1 MNPKT
6 SKTWNR
12 LDNAAKIFPPTST
25 RRDPKVFRFSCRLT
39 EEVDHDLLQKAL
51 DGAIREFPG
60 FCCILKRGAF
70 WYYLEESPLR
80 PKVREETE
88 PPCSTLYKNSK
99 KLLFQVMYFRQH
111 IVLEVYHALTDG
123 TGAIQFLKEV
133 VCRYLALR
141 HPDTLGGNP
150 PVSDYDASFTQKMND
165 SFDQYYNKKNKQR
178 NPGDPP
184 AFQLRGLKNPEGILT
199 VIEGL
204 CSSREVLSAAKA
216 RGVTATVLLTSV
228 LLRAIGLDMRV
239 ADRKK
244 PVVLTIPVNLRNYFD
259 SQSARNF
266 FSLIPAV
273 MEFRDGVPPLDDI
286 FPLVKE
292 QFTSRLTK
300 EYLQNR
306 LDGLAGLEHNPIS
319 RIVPLPIKDLAMK
332 AAYHI
337 SERSATAALS
347 NVGIIRI
354 PEPLMPYIEFFDV
367 FTSTPKLQ
375 LCVCS
380 CGDRMTLCFSS
391 AFASPDVPRRFFR
404 MLTEMGI
411 SMTIITN
418 LSAEEETA

>member
-39 EEVDHDLLQKAL
+39 EEVDPPLLQKAL

-99 KLLFQVMYFRQH
+99 QLLFQLFYFRQH

-133 VCRYLALR
+133 VCRYLTLR
-141 HPDTLGGNP
+141 HPDALGND
-150 PVSDYDASFTQKMND
+150 PVFSDYDASFTQKMND
-165 SFDQYYNKKNKQR
+165 SFDQYYNRKNKQR

-199 VIEGL
+199 VVEGIAP
-204 CSSREVLSAAKA
+204 SREILSAARE

-244 PVVLTIPVNLRNYFD
+244 PAVLTIPVNLRNYFD

-266 FSLIPAV
+266 FSLIPAG
-273 MEFRDGVPPLDDI
+273 MEFRDGVPPLEEI

-292 QFTSRLTK
+292 QFASRLTR

-306 LDGLAGLEHNPIS
+306 LDGLAGLEHNPLS

-332 AAYHI
+332 AAYRM
-337 SERSATAALS
+337 SERSSTAALS
-347 NVGIIRI
+347 NVGIIRL
-354 PEPLMPYIEFFDV
+354 PDPLMPYVEFFDV
-367 FTSTPKLQ
+367 LSSTPKLQ
-375 LCVCS
+375 LCVCT
-380 CGDRMTLCFSS
+380 CGERMALCFSS
-391 AFASPDVPRRFFR
+391 AFAAPDVPRRFFR
-404 MLTEMGI
+404 MLTGMGV
-411 SMTIITN
+411 SLTIITN
-418 LSAEEETA
+418 RSTEEDRP